1 MFKNKFRFSNQ
12 SYIISIFDMKD
23 DSYRWNTLKLFF
35 FYIQRLNWFKIWI
48 GISVSLN
55 DLYM

>member
-12 SYIISIFDMKD
+12 SYIILIFDMKD

-35 FYIQRLNWFKIWI
+35 IFR
-48 GISVSLN
+48 
-55 DLYM
+55 DLTDLKFESENQCR

>member
-1 MFKNKFRFSNQ
+1 MFKNKLRFSNQ

-35 FYIQRLNWFKIWI
+35 FKFR
-48 GISVSLN
+48 
-55 DLYM
+55 DLTDLKFESEYQCR

>member
-35 FYIQRLNWFKIWI
+35 FLN
-48 GISVSLN
+48 SET
-55 DLYM
+55 

>member
-1 MFKNKFRFSNQ
+1 MFCNQ

-35 FYIQRLNWFKIWI
+35 FKFR
-48 GISVSLN
+48 
-55 DLYM
+55 DLTDLKFESENQCR

>member
-1 MFKNKFRFSNQ
+1 MCKNKLRFSNQ

-35 FYIQRLNWFKIWI
+35 FKFR
-48 GISVSLN
+48 
-55 DLYM
+55 DLTDLKFESENQCR

>member
-1 MFKNKFRFSNQ
+1 MFKNKLRFSNQ

-35 FYIQRLNWFKIWI
+35 FKFRDLTDLKF
-48 GISVSLN
+48 VSKN
-55 DLYM
+55 QCR

>member
-35 FYIQRLNWFKIWI
+35 FKFR
-48 GISVSLN
+48 
-55 DLYM
+55 DLTYLKFESENQCR